1 MPFEADLAGA
11 VQEKII
17 VTLPPPALV
26 AIGVVAT
33 AVAQVLLKQAAPHEI
48 RSTPWL
54 LFMGLAA
61 ASYTFSFILY
71 SRVLQHYPL
80 NKVYPAMTVAQIILI
95 TLYGLVVGEVID
107 ARHALG
113 LLFGIASIY
122 LILS

>member
-48 RSTPWL
+48 SSTWWL

-61 ASYTFSFILY
+61 APCTLSLTLY
-71 SRVLQHYPL
+71 SQVLKYYPL
-80 NKVYPAMTVAQIILI
+80 NKVYPAMTVALIILI
-95 TLYGLVVGEVID
+95 
-107 ARHALG
+107 A
-113 LLFGIASIY
+113 F
-122 LILS
+122 